1 MKDDLSPNEII
12 EAHQRRVEEMAREE
26 LIELAPHEDAMEFW
40 DKVMRSPHQ
49 PMQRRMSAAK
59 ERAQYRY
66 PKLGVMA
73 TTNMST
79 EDFATMLDRAIARSQ
94 VGLKVIEHHKDE
106 GEKDEGKS
114 AAPLPPQAH
123 WPTPRSAK
131 SRRF

>member
-1 MKDDLSPNEII
+1 
-12 EAHQRRVEEMAREE
+12 MAREE

-66 PKLGVMA
+66 PKLGVVA
-73 TTNMST
+73 TTNVDGS
-79 EDFATMLDRAIARSQ
+79 FADQLERALLQRMERAR
-94 VGLKVIEHHKDE
+94 VIEHRPAEE
-106 GEKDEGKS
+106 G
-114 AAPLPPQAH
+114 APASSELPPQAH
-123 WPTPRSAK
+123 WPTPRSTK